1 MDPERLKKRFQ
12 TEDEDAINAALGALL
27 QHQHGKKLLWW
38 LLRIGKIG
46 MQPFAGNAL
55 NTSFN
60 CGELNVGQQVL
71 DRITSVSP
79 EGYLNMMK
87 EMADERTRRDS
98 ALADARTN
106 SGAESDTYADS
117 GADTDSEPDAG

>member
-1 MDPERLKKRFQ
+1 MNEERLKKRWVEQ
-12 TEDEDAINAALGALL
+12 DEAAIDAALTALF
-27 QHQHGKKLLWW
+27 QHEHGRKLLWW
-38 LLRIGKIG
+38 LLRIGRVG
-46 MQPFAGNAL
+46 TQPFANNAL

-60 CGELNVGQQVL
+60 CGELNVGQQIL

-79 EGYLNMMK
+79 EGYVNMMK

-106 SGAESDTYADS
+106 ARAEPDPYSDT
-117 GADTDSEPDAG
+117 GADTDSDTSAD

>member
-1 MDPERLKKRFQ
+1 MNEERLKRRWQ
-12 TEDEDAINAALGALL
+12 TEDEDAINAALGALF
-27 QHQHGKKLLWW
+27 QHEHGRKLLWW
-38 LLRIGKIG
+38 LLRIGRVG
-46 MQPFAGNAL
+46 TQPFANNAL

-60 CGELNVGQQVL
+60 CGELNVGQQIL

-79 EGYLNMMK
+79 EGYVNMMK

-106 SGAESDTYADS
+106 ADS
-117 GADTDSEPDAG
+117 GADTDSDAG